1 MIDYKKYVVHCQKDK
16 YDVYIGRPSQWGNPF
31 SHKPSSIAE
40 VKVDSR
46 EEAIECFKNYLIAT
60 PWLVEAAKKEL
71 KGKILGCW
79 CSPQSCHGEIL
90 AKIANS
96 EDDEINW

>member
-1 MIDYKKYVVHCQKDK
+1 MIDYKKYVVHCQKDN

-46 EEAIECFKNYLIAT
+46 EEAIECYKNYLIAT
-60 PWLVEAAKKEL
+60 PRLVEAAKKEL

-90 AKIANS
+90 AEIANS